1 MKLVLNGRPQ
11 FSIRNNLIQWGD
23 RLLISY
29 GPESEAEVLRTQFP
43 QVASNAEESTGR
55 QDPAGCAGAHEA
67 SLWDRV
73 RHAFA
78 G

>member
-1 MKLVLNGRPQ
+1 MKFILNGRPQ
-11 FSIRNNLIQWGD
+11 FSVGNQLVQSGD

-43 QVASNAEESTGR
+43 QVASDAETYNQR
-55 QDPAGCAGAHEA
+55 QDPAGCSGAAEIT
-67 SLWDRV
+67 LWDRI
-73 RHAFA
+73 RHAFV